1 MNLQIITPEKIVFDG
16 DVDEITLQSTQGEI
30 SILPHHVDLLTQ
42 VLPGELIIKVKNSE
56 TSLAL
61 NGGFLEVSHNTC
73 KILADYAIHTHE
85 IDMSKVE
92 KAKEAA
98 EKALE
103 KAKESGSQRDFAKAE
118 AELRRNILMIDVATT
133 RKRKI

>member
-1 MNLQIITPEKIVFDG
+1 MNLQIITPEKIVYDG
-16 DVDEITLQSTQGEI
+16 DVDEITLKTTQGEI
-30 SILPHHVDLLTQ
+30 SVLPHHVDLLTQ
-42 VLPGELIIKVKNSE
+42 VIPGELIIKINKDE
-56 TSLAL
+56 KSLAIT
-61 NGGFLEVSHNTC
+61 GGFLEVSNNTC

-98 EKALE
+98 QKALE
-103 KAKESGSQRDFAKAE
+103 KAKESGSQRDFARAE
-118 AELRRNILMIDVATT
+118 AELRRNILMIDVAST

>member
-1 MNLQIITPEKIVFDG
+1 MNLQIITPEKIVYDG
-16 DVDEITLQSTQGEI
+16 DVDEITLHTTQGEI

-42 VLPGELIIKVKNSE
+42 VVPGELIIKVKNQE

-61 NGGFLEVSHNTC
+61 TGGFLEVSNNSC

-85 IDMSKVE
+85 IDMAKVE

-103 KAKESGSQRDFAKAE
+103 KAKESGSQRDFARAE
-118 AELRRNILMIDVATT
+118 AELRRNILMLDVSS
-133 RKRKI
+133 RKRKKV